1 MDFHNKKVRRAISV
15 IILAVILAMVLMM
28 VVPYLIV

>member
-1 MDFHNKKVRRAISV
+1 MDFHNKKVRRAVSV

-28 VVPYLIV
+28 IVPYVMV